1 MACKECGGGNIWE
14 DLGNDLC
21 RSCNEKNLRAIRL
34 QKEEEELQRAID
46 TGFFSDLSSRQ
57 IDRLS
62 QHIVLTTAF
71 TVARR
76 EIAYEIEII
85 SAECAFGMNLFKDLF
100 TAVRDVV
107 GGRSK
112 AAQNIMRVSE
122 GPFPK
127 NYGFYECLRLNSL
140 ELPSEVKGHV
150 GRSVIAKDTTF

>member
-76 EIAYEIEII
+76 EIAY
-85 SAECAFGMNLFKDLF
+85 
-100 TAVRDVV
+100 
-107 GGRSK
+107 
-112 AAQNIMRVSE
+112 
-122 GPFPK
+122 
-127 NYGFYECLRLNSL
+127 
-140 ELPSEVKGHV
+140 
-150 GRSVIAKDTTF
+150 